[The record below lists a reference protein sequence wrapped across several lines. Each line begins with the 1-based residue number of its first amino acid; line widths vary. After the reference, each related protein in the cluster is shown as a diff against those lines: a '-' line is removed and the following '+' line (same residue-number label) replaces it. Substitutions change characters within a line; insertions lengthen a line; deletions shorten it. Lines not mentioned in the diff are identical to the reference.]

1 MEGKSMS
8 AYGKVL
14 LNENDGVASEI
25 VTNEETTNSVI
36 DEQVGKFD
44 NNYATNEKLQEL
56 YNEFDK
62 ITLDQEKIKEY
73 TQIKTNAVAK
83 RVPFRVTLAMTTT
96 VIVAVLLAF
105 LCIYNIF
112 VINGMSSG
120 INYLQE
126 EVVSAEYDLT
136 KAQGIYDNLTS
147 TDNIKSELSE
157 MGYSEIPSSN
167 IVAVSVPESV
177 EVTDLQGQ
185 TNWFDSVCNFFSRIF
200 G

>member
-14 LNENDGVASEI
+14 LNENDDVASEI
-25 VTNEETTNSVI
+25 VTNEETNNSVI

-83 RVPFRVTLAMTTT
+83 KVPFRVVLAMTTT

-136 KAQGIYDNLTS
+136 KAQGIYENLTS
-147 TDNIKSELSE
+147 TDNIKNELSE
-157 MGYSEIPSSN
+157 LGYSEIPSSN

-185 TNWFDSVCNFFSRIF
+185 TNWFDSVCNFLSRIF

>member
-1 MEGKSMS
+1 MS

-25 VTNEETTNSVI
+25 VTNEEATNSVI

-83 RVPFRVTLAMTTT
+83 KVPFRVALAMTTT

-136 KAQGIYDNLTS
+136 KAQGIYENLTS

-185 TNWFDSVCNFFSRIF
+185 TNWFDSVCNFLSRIF